1 MSVLSQVQVLK
12 KILLGAAKSKRTVS
26 YPEIYDMFDQDTEQ
40 SVVWDTFEKACTEL
54 ANPQVAI
61 YGALLAQK
69 STKLPHNGF
78 FDVFMNTRYEEF
90 LHITNNDVESS
101 NAIPRDMQLKI
112 VMKERER
119 VYEHAA
125 SL

>member
-12 KILLGAAKSKRTVS
+12 KILLDAAKQKRTIS
-26 YPEIYDMFDQDTEQ
+26 YPEIYNVFDPDIDQ
-40 SVVWDTFEKACTEL
+40 SVVWNTFEQACTEL
-54 ANPQVAI
+54 ATPQVAI
-61 YGALLAQK
+61 YGALLAK
-69 STKLPHNGF
+69 KATKLPHDGF
-78 FDVFMNTRYEEF
+78 FDVFMNTRHEEF
-90 LHITNNDVESS
+90 LHITNNDVVSS

-119 VYEHAA
+119 VYEHAD